1 MTRVLRATADR
12 RIRGPYTF
20 GGALVATLL
29 PGAPAE
35 LTAAYD
41 IELRAMAPDHDVP
54 ARRRPLAASVER
66 SERILVPA
74 PQHTLRLANGVAEFV
89 RARLE
94 ADGPL
99 TVHLTGMGEADPADR
114 ELLAVLRRRVSA
126 LNVKLDEDPGGGPL
140 EDLTPEEHDARAD
153 TLTAEGSTAVRLG
166 AVPYH
171 RARGTDRRKAAE
183 DHLFAVYWC
192 LDHGCHDAVAEL
204 GARGLAFADP
214 GSREWWELIHR
225 TAMALGALQREQEAG
240 RLLHRARRGTTSA
253 VWHSTI
259 CYALAML
266 TTRHHDP
273 AARDLDAAYGWI
285 NNAIALCGLLPDP
298 AERAVKLGF
307 DLNGKALVMSR
318 LGDLEEALRLVQE
331 AIDLADRDLPSGAQ
345 RVHRMVLL
353 ANRAQV
359 YDRLGRTK
367 EALLDWD
374 AVIDADP
381 AYPDYYIDRGNLR
394 HRLGM
399 LEEAVSDYEAA
410 MSVGPPFSEPYFNRS
425 QVRFDLG
432 DLEGALA
439 DLDHALELD
448 PDFTEAYPN
457 RAGLLVA
464 LERFAEARAD
474 CVAGLR
480 RAPDDPYLLCVLGQ
494 IEAAES
500 RPAEARAAFDRALE
514 RDPSLAEAW
523 ASRGMLA
530 FDAGDAVRAVADLS
544 EAVALSED
552 AAVLFNRAVAL
563 RTLGR
568 EDEARADLLHA
579 QELAPDDED
588 IRDALS

>member
-41 IELRAMAPDHDVP
+41 IELRAMAPDLDVP
-54 ARRRPLAASVER
+54 ERRSPLTARVDR

-94 ADGPL
+94 SDGVL
-99 TVHLTGMGEADPADR
+99 TVHLTGIEQADQADR
-114 ELLAVLRRRVSA
+114 ELLAVLERRVSA
-126 LNVKLDEDPGGGPL
+126 LNVELDDDPGGGPL

-153 TLTAEGSTAVRLG
+153 ALTAEGSTAVRLG

-192 LDHGCHDAVAEL
+192 LDHGCHDAAAEL
-204 GARGLAFADP
+204 GERGLAFADP
-214 GSREWWELIHR
+214 GSRVWWELIHR
-225 TAMALGALQREQEAG
+225 AAMALGALEREQDAE

-259 CYALAML
+259 CYSLAML

-307 DLNGKALVMSR
+307 DLNGKALVVSR
-318 LGDLEEALRLVQE
+318 LGDLDEALRLVQE
-331 AIDLADRDLPSGAQ
+331 AIDLADRDLSPGAQ

-374 AVIDADP
+374 DVITADP

-399 LEEAVSDYEAA
+399 FDEAIADYEAA
-410 MSVGPPFSEPYFNRS
+410 MSAGPPFSEPYFNRS
-425 QVRFDLG
+425 QVRYDLG
-432 DLEGALA
+432 DTGGALA
-439 DLDHALELD
+439 DLDRALELD
-448 PDFTEAYPN
+448 PGFTEAYPN

-464 LERFAEARAD
+464 LERHAEARAD
-474 CVAGLR
+474 CEAGLR
-480 RAPDDPYLLCVLGQ
+480 LTPDDPYLLCVLGQ
-494 IEAAES
+494 VEAAAG
-500 RPAEARAAFDRALE
+500 RHTQARDAFDRALE
-514 RDPSLAEAW
+514 RDPALAEAW

-530 FDAGDAVRAVADLS
+530 FDTGDAAGAVADLT
-544 EAVALSED
+544 EAVVLSED
-552 AAVLFNRAVAL
+552 APLLFNRAVVL
-563 RTLGR
+563 RSLGR
-568 EDEARADLLHA
+568 ENEARDDLLRA

-588 IRDALS
+588 IRKALS